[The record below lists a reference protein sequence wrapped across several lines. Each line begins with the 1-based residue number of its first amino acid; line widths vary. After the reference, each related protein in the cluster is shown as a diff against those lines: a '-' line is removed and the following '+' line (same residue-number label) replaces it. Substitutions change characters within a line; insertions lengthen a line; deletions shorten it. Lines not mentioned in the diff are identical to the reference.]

1 MSEMVEVKRGRGRPR
16 LSDEEKKLRA
26 KQRASGELKSFTRPD
41 LKNRP
46 SIAHQQNIE
55 QGDNTKYVNHMLSVM
70 RLPRIDTTDPQQVQ
84 TRIDEYFE
92 LCTIN
97 DMKPTVKGFCN
108 ALGIAKQT
116 LWGWKTGAR
125 RADTHEEIIL
135 RAYDGLEALWE
146 DYMQNGKINPMA
158 GVFLGVNNYGYKDV
172 KQVNLTPVV
181 QNEPEAID
189 LVALEAKYAE
199 LPED

>member
-1 MSEMVEVKRGRGRPR
+1 MSELVEVKRGRGRPR

-26 KQRASGELKSFTRPD
+26 KQRERGELSSYTRQD
-41 LKNRP
+41 RTA
-46 SIAHQQNIE
+46 ITEA
-55 QGDNTKYVNHMLSVM
+55 GDNSKLLQHAMVIRQM
-70 RLPRIDTTDPQQVQ
+70 PRIDYSDPKQVD
-84 TRIDEYFE
+84 TRIDEYFN
-92 LCTIN
+92 LCIEH

-108 ALGIAKQT
+108 AIGIAKTT
-116 LWGWKTGAR
+116 LWTWKTGAAR
-125 RADTHEEIIL
+125 PGTHEEIIL
-135 RAYDGLEALWE
+135 RAYDTLEALWE
-146 DYMQNGKINPMA
+146 DYMMNGKINPMA

-181 QNEPEAID
+181 NNEPETID